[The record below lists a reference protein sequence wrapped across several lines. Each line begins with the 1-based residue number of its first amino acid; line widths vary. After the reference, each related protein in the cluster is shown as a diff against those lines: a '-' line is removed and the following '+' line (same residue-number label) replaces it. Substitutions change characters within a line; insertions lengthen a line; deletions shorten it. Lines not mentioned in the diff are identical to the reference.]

1 VGIENAST
9 SSGAIMEQWEFDG
22 GDYQKWILSYAGDG
36 YYKIISAKSG
46 LALSVQANKL
56 GEEDE
61 ALVQELYDSEYRQ
74 QWKITLTSHGSFK
87 IKARSSE
94 AYGSDLV
101 MCVGAFWLFPNGV
114 DIEQR
119 PYVDNTS
126 YNDEWLLAYSSALL
140 NYHISSTSFT
150 IQCIGS
156 TTTNST
162 WYPLIE
168 ASVSSWNNSSANTN
182 ISLSQSASSYTCEV
196 DSFADDWYGLMSPTS
211 VSGTSL
217 KSAAIQ
223 INSRTMSWSSEI
235 VTP

>member
-1 VGIENAST
+1 MQPNGYYTIQSVYSGLYVGIENAST

-119 PYVDNTS
+119 PYVDNTRFRK
-126 YNDEWLLAYSSALL
+126 L
-140 NYHISSTSFT
+140 NCVNVI
-150 IQCIGS
+150 
-156 TTTNST
+156 NSQRFD
-162 WYPLIE
+162 
-168 ASVSSWNNSSANTN
+168 NN
-182 ISLSQSASSYTCEV
+182 ISAANQGNAEEHP
-196 DSFADDWYGLMSPTS
+196 D
-211 VSGTSL
+211 VSCGI
-217 KSAAIQ
+217 K
-223 INSRTMSWSSEI
+223 R
-235 VTP
+235 